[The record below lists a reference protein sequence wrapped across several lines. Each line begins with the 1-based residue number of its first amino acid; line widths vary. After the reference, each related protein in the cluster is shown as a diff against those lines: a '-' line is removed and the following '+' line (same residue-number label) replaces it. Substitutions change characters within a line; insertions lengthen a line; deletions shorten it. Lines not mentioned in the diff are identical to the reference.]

1 MSIEA
6 LILLAL
12 FILLPLIERI
22 LRSARQPNAGTP
34 DRAAQVPRPASR
46 PSIRPPAPQPR
57 SLMDARVPRMAEAPP
72 GSARP
77 VVPRPPSR
85 QRAAPAARRPA
96 RRGRVVEDLHDP
108 RNLRRA
114 VVLMTIL
121 EPCRSVAP
129 HDWGSAEASDDTRA
143 GAHLSAFRR

>member
-1 MSIEA
+1 MSIEV

-57 SLMDARVPRMAEAPP
+57 PPMEARVPRTAPP
-72 GSARP
+72 VFARP
-77 VVPRPPSR
+77 AVPRSPSL
-85 QRAAPAARRPA
+85 QLAAPAARRPA
-96 RRGRVVEDLHDP
+96 RKGRLVEDLP
-108 RNLRRA
+108 NPLTLRRA

-121 EPCRSVAP
+121 GPCRSVAP
-129 HDWGSAEASDDTRA
+129 HEWK
-143 GAHLSAFRR
+143 GAPG